1 MSDVAVTNREV
12 EKSTAATLSCTVTGL
27 TEAARLTWK
36 SSAGGSDIDSDNTAA
51 RDSGFVSST
60 NSQEFTLTVATSV
73 TTADATYY
81 CAVTSTEW
89 SKSDE
94 ENAVVLNVFGVY
106 FSFFNKYYFYEYVL
120 CICFAET
127 DQTNYIGSKTTCMG
141 NLKLHIIFVF
151 GYLH

>member
-1 MSDVAVTNREV
+1 MQFLTRFSATNYINIIMQRDIIINIFSDVAVTNREI

-27 TEAARLTWK
+27 TEAAIVVWK
-36 SSAGGSDIDSDNTAA
+36 SSAGGSDIDSANTRAS
-51 RDSGFVSST
+51 DSGFVSSS

-89 SKSDE
+89 SKTDE

-106 FSFFNKYYFYEYVL
+106 L
-120 CICFAET
+120 
-127 DQTNYIGSKTTCMG
+127 
-141 NLKLHIIFVF
+141 VF
-151 GYLH
+151 